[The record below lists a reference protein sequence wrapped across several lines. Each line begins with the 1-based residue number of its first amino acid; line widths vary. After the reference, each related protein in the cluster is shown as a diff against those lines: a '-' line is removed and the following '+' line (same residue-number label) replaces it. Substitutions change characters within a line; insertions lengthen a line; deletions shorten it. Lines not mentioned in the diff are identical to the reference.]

1 MRACVLQVENLS
13 EGQKIKSIEGL
24 SENGDHPL
32 QKVWTETKAPQCGYC
47 QCGQITQAAA
57 LLEQNPNPSRA
68 ETKAKIN
75 GILCRCYT
83 HLRVIKAIEIATLNQ
98 LNSKIVSASKS
109 GYSRR
114 DFFNSSS
121 YVALFI
127 GIFGLLLQPFSGPV
141 LISISSFF

>member
-1 MRACVLQVENLS
+1 MSLCFASRGFCRRP
-13 EGQKIKSIEGL
+13 KDKSIKGL

-32 QKVWTETKAPQCGYC
+32 QKAWTETKSAQCGYC

-75 GILCRCYT
+75 GILCRCDT
-83 HLRVIKAIEIATLNQ
+83 NLRVIKAIEIAALNQ
-98 LNSKIVSASKS
+98 LNTKIVSASKS

-114 DFFNSSS
+114 DF
-121 YVALFI
+121 
-127 GIFGLLLQPFSGPV
+127 
-141 LISISSFF
+141 